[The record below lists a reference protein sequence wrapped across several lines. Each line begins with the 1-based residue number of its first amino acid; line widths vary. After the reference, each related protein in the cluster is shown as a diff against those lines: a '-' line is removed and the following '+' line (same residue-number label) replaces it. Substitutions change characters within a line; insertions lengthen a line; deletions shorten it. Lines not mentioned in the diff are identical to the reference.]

1 MYFIGILFDKLYH
14 SQRPAHHFPTPH
26 MLIRFSLIFAVLI
39 CFFIHTTQAQEIIT
53 NQSVL
58 NMHQNKVSSNLIV
71 SKIRAS
77 RSNFDV
83 STNGLLQLLSAKLS
97 DSVIEA
103 MMQSTTMTDI
113 LTNTDIINLRE
124 ANMSRKLMTQKINSS
139 RAQFDMSTN
148 GLIQLKNGKVPDGI
162 QKIMMVAPYAQS
174 SDKPINKSTGNSIN
188 GTTRSTAQRPPA
200 PVRNE
205 NNGEVSRSL
214 CATWTD
220 KFTKKEVT
228 VSRVILRGT
237 KASNIF
243 LGRGASTIA
252 GVEDMEL
259 TLLFRRDN
267 ENIVLIMY
275 ASKPGVHTLLVERTK
290 TLMLLMDD
298 ESVMEF
304 KPIMDSEYGY
314 GFDYSGFSIDSKL
327 CVYYGITNQQL
338 RTLTKKLIK
347 NYRLNTHNRSNV
359 EDTVNPSRAE
369 QVQVAARCMLGE
381 VTALRK

>member
-1 MYFIGILFDKLYH
+1 
-14 SQRPAHHFPTPH
+14 
-26 MLIRFSLIFAVLI
+26 MLNRFALIFVVLT
-39 CFFIHTTQAQEIIT
+39 CFCAQLLQAQEVIT
-53 NQSVL
+53 NQSIL
-58 NMHQNKVSSNLIV
+58 NMHQNKVSSSLMV
-71 SKIRAS
+71 SKIHSS
-77 RSNFDV
+77 RTNFDV
-83 STNGLLQLLSAKLS
+83 SSNGLLQLLGAKLN

-124 ANMSRKLMTQKINSS
+124 ANMSRKLMTQKINST
-139 RAQFDMSTN
+139 RAQFDMTTS
-148 GLIQLKNGKVPDGI
+148 GMIQLRNGKVPDAI
-162 QKIMMVAPYAQS
+162 QKIMMVAPYAKS
-174 SDKPINKSTGNSIN
+174 GDKPMNKSTGNSGN
-188 GTTRSTAQRPPA
+188 GAARSTAQPA
-200 PVRNE
+200 APARTE
-205 NNGEVSRSL
+205 NKGETSRSL

-243 LGRGASTIA
+243 LGRSASTIA
-252 GVEDMEL
+252 GVEDMEV

-304 KPIMDSEYGY
+304 KPILDSEYGY
-314 GFDYSGFSIDSKL
+314 GFDYGGFSIDSKL
-327 CVYYGITNQQL
+327 CVYYGINNQQL

-347 NYRLNTHNRSNV
+347 NYRLNTYNRSNI

-381 VTALRK
+381 VAAIRK